1 MGSGQACQ
9 FNCYT
14 KKEVKLM
21 ADIFSV
27 KKNII
32 LNKQVAYTVDFS
44 RTINRITYSQESQ
57 FENFFKSLSFCDE
70 EIMALCSHCVDMI
83 ISRYGAEAY
92 PTQYFEYDS
101 FKFVAHY
108 MDFGEDEDS
117 IICVFWSLEE
127 Y

>member
-1 MGSGQACQ
+1 M
-9 FNCYT
+9 
-14 KKEVKLM
+14 VDM
-21 ADIFSV
+21 FSV

-32 LNKQVAYTVDFS
+32 LNKQIAYTVDFS

-57 FENFFKSLSFCDE
+57 FENFFKSLSFCNE
-70 EIMALCSHCVDMI
+70 EIMTLCRHCVDMI
-83 ISRYGAEAY
+83 IYRYGSEAY
-92 PTQYFEYDS
+92 PTQYFEYGG